1 MLKWIMDRKK
11 GLLKLVVAVA
21 LAVSAALYVLVP
33 GDQHEAKINEVAGK
47 VSDFAD
53 KLPDD
58 PAVPA
63 AE

>member
-1 MLKWIMDRKK
+1 MKWIMDRKK

-33 GDQHEAKINEVAGK
+33 GDQKEAKINELAGK
-47 VSDFAD
+47 VSEFAD

-58 PAVPA
+58 VAPAK